1 MIINNNLLDSAEGT
15 QIFFTHRKLGMTVF
29 FFLIPDI
36 KIIWQRYNFQTGRWY
51 RDLQQRRIRELS

>member
-29 FFLIPDI
+29 FFNTRYKNYLA
-36 KIIWQRYNFQTGRWY
+36 KI
-51 RDLQQRRIRELS
+51 